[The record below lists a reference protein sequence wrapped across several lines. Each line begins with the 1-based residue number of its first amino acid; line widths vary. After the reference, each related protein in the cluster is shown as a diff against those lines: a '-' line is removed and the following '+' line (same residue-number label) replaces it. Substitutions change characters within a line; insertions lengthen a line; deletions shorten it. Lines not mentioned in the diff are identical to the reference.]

1 MSYKMSVK
9 NFNCQDY
16 SIKIN
21 SKVSCILCAREGK
34 QLMAGILKDNNF
46 SQTPIFPLF
55 GSVVPSYL
63 ILVRKQSFAWIIKSL
78 VVVT

>member
-1 MSYKMSVK
+1 
-9 NFNCQDY
+9 
-16 SIKIN
+16 
-21 SKVSCILCAREGK
+21 
-34 QLMAGILKDNNF
+34 MAGILGVNIF
-46 SQTPIFPLF
+46 AQTLIFPLF